1 MDENAVLVRLRHE
14 FALLR
19 KRRPGSF
26 GALRPEEWS
35 ALASSVVSVMADPGR
50 VWCEGDVIPEDVL
63 LVYTGSSEN
72 SQMWDRTLH
81 ESDEW
86 EMSGTL
92 TTSELLARFGKVR
105 ESKLIFADD
114 SVFQDLPGWPERGEA
129 VVVSPQ
135 VADVLVAASD
145 ALKGL
150 LAWSERSGLPLST
163 SAVNARTALN
173 KCTDIISKF
182 DLSTNM
188 EL

>member
-1 MDENAVLVRLRHE
+1 MEENAILVRLRHE

-35 ALASSVVSVMADPGR
+35 ALASSVVSVMADPAQ
-50 VWCEGDVIPEDVL
+50 VWRDGDVIPEDVL

-92 TTSELLARFGKVR
+92 TTSELLTRFGPVR
-105 ESKLIFADD
+105 ESRLTADD

-135 VADVLVAASD
+135 VADVLACRF
-145 ALKGL
+145 L
-150 LAWSERSGLPLST
+150 LRQRMLVLP
-163 SAVNARTALN
+163 
-173 KCTDIISKF
+173 
-182 DLSTNM
+182 
-188 EL
+188 